1 MMHCDSL
8 YMLSD
13 KVQEVYEFGIKH
25 FAGLPVVT
33 YDTSNFLQVRQ
44 FNLCSIHD

>member
-1 MMHCDSL
+1 
-8 YMLSD
+8 MLSD

-33 YDTSNFLQVRQ
+33 YDASNFLQVRQ